1 MGEIDSME
9 TLAVTNEQKKGI
21 KQFLKSTRAPDLVST
36 YLHFLAMKYKLS
48 PVVVMKE
55 KLIYRSKDEAIKML
69 GLSGKLWSSTEI
81 IIDLS
86 PAQVNAE
93 TVKVYICPFTGKVFG
108 DNTHPNPQDA
118 IYDWVSKCP
127 ENQERV
133 GGLRAKRFFISE
145 DPEIIR
151 NYIKKPKKP
160 LKKVAYTSQFSG
172 KLFNSKESVVK
183 EFSESFTKPI
193 TVIESQNQN
202 RFAIEPGFLDFFKKR
217 LQEDHIADFVGQIAD
232 DKDIMPYVE
241 KWLEEE

>member
-1 MGEIDSME
+1 MAKLPATLEIRSSG
-9 TLAVTNEQKKGI
+9 KS
-21 KQFLKSTRAPDLVST
+21 STR
-36 YLHFLAMKYKLS
+36 S
-48 PVVVMKE
+48 P
-55 KLIYRSKDEAIKML
+55 
-69 GLSGKLWSSTEI
+69 
-81 IIDLS
+81 
-86 PAQVNAE
+86 P
-93 TVKVYICPFTGKVFG
+93 
-108 DNTHPNPQDA
+108 
-118 IYDWVSKCP
+118 
-127 ENQERV
+127 
-133 GGLRAKRFFISE
+133 GGLVE
-145 DPEIIR
+145 Q
-151 NYIKKPKKP
+151 KPKKP